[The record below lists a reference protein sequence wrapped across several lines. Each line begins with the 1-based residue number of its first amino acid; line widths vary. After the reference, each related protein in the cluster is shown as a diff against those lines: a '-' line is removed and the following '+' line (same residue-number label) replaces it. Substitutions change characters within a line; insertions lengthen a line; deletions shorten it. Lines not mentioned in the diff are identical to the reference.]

1 MGAVP
6 KLGHLVLFPRTEYRD
21 EQKLPALFIGF
32 PPLRRFFDNRIKTV
46 QLTNPPTDCTAWR
59 IKIESIIIKS
69 LSFLRRIIFSTYKI
83 NSTTLKAWNKDELTT
98 ARFLVTDIVKGNN
111 FYEEFTD
118 WLKMILAWHEI
129 FVKVNLN
136 MLTLWT
142 YHTHWVL
149 LSVAWHFL
157 DLIQSFIW
165 ITRRGILDTEI
176 RKIVPCVS
184 FPLKMIQLQ

>member
-46 QLTNPPTDCTAWR
+46 QLTNPPTDCTVCS

-83 NSTTLKAWNKDELTT
+83 NSTMLKAWNKDELTT

-118 WLKMILAWHEI
+118 WLKMILAWHNI

-142 YHTHWVL
+142 YHTQCCLVFPRFNSIVHLNNTTWD
-149 LSVAWHFL
+149 SWH
-157 DLIQSFIW
+157 
-165 ITRRGILDTEI
+165 RN
-176 RKIVPCVS
+176 
-184 FPLKMIQLQ
+184 